1 MGLIVLGLNHKTAPL
16 PVRERVAYSP
26 EQATEVLRELKQR
39 HAVPQALLL
48 STCNRTELYAI
59 VGNDEQVV
67 PDLKRKLFY
76 ERLGEQNGDG
86 SELYEWQNA
95 DAVKHFFRVVCGLD
109 SMVLG
114 EHEIVGQVRNAVE
127 LSRDAETIGTV
138 FHRMSAR
145 AFRLGKRARSETGI
159 GAGAVSVA
167 YAAVELA
174 EKIFQSLERR
184 GALLV
189 GAGDNGRL
197 CAEHLL
203 ARRVAPLM
211 IANRT
216 QAKAEELASRMGG
229 ETVPLDRIGSVLDQ
243 VDIVV
248 ATTGAPDAVIGF
260 DVVRDAMRKRTDPL
274 VFIDVA
280 VPRDVDPAVDRLQ
293 NVFRFDMDSLDG
305 IVNQNIE
312 RRRADTPVVERLVD
326 AETRRFMQWW
336 DSLGTGP
343 VIRDLNKLFDSIRA
357 QEVERNAKRFVPED
371 REQLE
376 TFTRTLTR
384 KLLMGVT
391 MEIKHY
397 RTDNPVQVER
407 LAALRELFH
416 LDGEDEGE

>member
-26 EQATEVLRELKQR
+26 EQATEALRELKQR

-76 ERLGEQNGDG
+76 ERLGEQNGGG

-114 EHEIVGQVRNAVE
+114 EHEIVRQVRNAVE

-159 GAGAVSVA
+159 GTGAVSVA

-184 GALLV
+184 GALLI

-216 QAKAEELASRMGG
+216 QEKAEELASRLGG
-229 ETVPLDRIGSVLDQ
+229 ETVPLDQIGGVLDQ

-248 ATTGAPDAVIGF
+248 ATTGAPDAVVGF
-260 DVVRDAMRKRTDPL
+260 DVVREAMRKRTDPL

-280 VPRDVDPAVDRLQ
+280 VPRDVDPAVDRLP
-293 NVFRFDMDSLDG
+293 NVFRFDMDALDG

-357 QEVERNAKRFVPED
+357 QEVERNSKRFVAED

-397 RTDNPVQVER
+397 RTDDPVQVER